1 MKGTR
6 VNVDLKSNSPFLSQ
20 LKAGSVEGESGS
32 LSDHSELLSRN
43 SFNFNTKV
51 MVIANIRQTGGY

>member
-6 VNVDLKSNSPFLSQ
+6 VNVDLKSRNSPFLSQ
-20 LKAGSVEGESGS
+20 LKARQCVEGESGS
-32 LSDHSELLSRN
+32 LSDYLELLSRN

-51 MVIANIRQTGGY
+51 MVIAN